1 MSCSEQPQDTIIHLL
16 VCKFT
21 SRQVYPKL
29 VSEKMTNSET
39 NTRSRGLNLP
49 ETPPPARLMHHR
61 QNAHSLVNVYP
72 VYAVILPSLSGDD
85 CLPEGSAMVC
95 VFEFEES
102 RYVIDTI
109 FQRSGWNTEQ
119 WRSQTR
125 AQGVSV
131 RKTFEH
137 RTFVV

>member
-1 MSCSEQPQDTIIHLL
+1 MRPTHA
-16 VCKFT
+16 VG
-21 SRQVYPKL
+21 
-29 VSEKMTNSET
+29 
-39 NTRSRGLNLP
+39 GLNLP
-49 ETPPPARLMHHR
+49 ETPPPARLMHHG
-61 QNAHSLVNVYP
+61 QSAHSLVNVYP

-85 CLPEGSAMVC
+85 YFPERSTMVC

-119 WRSQTR
+119 WRSQTL